1 MEEKEFNPCYVWPNP
16 AFPFSVFYS
25 DRKVRIFIIENLGHN
40 YEWLKKIKNKIK
52 KTDYF
57 FVILGCYYHN
67 QLVVEA
73 EKMIDALGL
82 KKEQFRIMYNDDRDK
97 ALFEPYHFLGD
108 VINHNCWLDENSVMM
123 PLNLEKKYDAIYVA
137 RLIALKRHHL
147 ASDIGNLA
155 LVAGLNHGSP
165 EADYAPPH
173 TYVNNVELSPDQVCI
188 KINESISGL
197 ILSDV
202 EGASFV
208 SSEYL
213 LCGIPVVSTIS
224 EGGRA
229 LWYDE
234 YNSLVVEPNSQEVKK
249 AVDFFKNN
257 PRDPLK
263 IRNDHI
269 HLAWKQRN
277 KFINL
282 FSEILNAE
290 GVDYIDADKYFRANF
305 FHKMR
310 VSYTVPIHNIFEQY

>member
-1 MEEKEFNPCYVWPNP
+1 MTEQEFKPCYVWPNP
-16 AFPFSVFYS
+16 AFPFRVFYS
-25 DRKVRIFIIENLGHN
+25 DNKVRIFIIENLGHN
-40 YEWLKKIKNKIK
+40 YGWLKQIKNKIK
-52 KTDYF
+52 KSDYF

-82 KKEQFRIMYNDDRDK
+82 SKEQFRIMYNDDRDK

-108 VINHNCWLDENSVMM
+108 VINHNCWLDETKVMM

-137 RLIALKRHHL
+137 RLIAVKRHHL
-147 ASDIGNLA
+147 ASDIVNLA
-155 LVAGLNHGSP
+155 LVAGLNYGTPGS
-165 EADYAPPH
+165 DYAPPH
-173 TYVNNVELSPDQVCI
+173 TYVNDVELSPNDVCI
-188 KINESISGL
+188 KINESVSGL

-229 LWYDE
+229 YWYDE
-234 YNSLVVEPNSQEVKK
+234 YNSLVVEPTPQAVKK
-249 AVDFFKNN
+249 AVEFFKQN
-257 PRDPLK
+257 PRDPYK
-263 IRNDHI
+263 IRESHI
-269 HLAWKQRN
+269 KLALKQRER
-277 KFINL
+277 FVLL
-282 FSEILNAE
+282 FSEILQSE
-290 GVDYIDADKYFRANF
+290 GVDYIDAKDYFNANY

-310 VSYTVPIHNIFEQY
+310 TCYTVPIHLIFE